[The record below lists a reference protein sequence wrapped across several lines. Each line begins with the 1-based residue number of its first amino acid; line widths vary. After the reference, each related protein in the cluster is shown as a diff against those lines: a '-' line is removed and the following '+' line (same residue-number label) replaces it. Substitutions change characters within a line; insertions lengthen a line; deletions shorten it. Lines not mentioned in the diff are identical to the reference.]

1 MANPRAGAIAA
12 IFVGAAVLFSGCL
25 SGPTPVPKVQVT
37 LLTDHDLV
45 ATPGWTVGFAFEVFE
60 SVGDNV
66 TVLLSATAGD
76 WQTRLLNS
84 SFTFAKANGRH
95 TTFLLVDI
103 PADAGNGTVPVK
115 ISAAL
120 GGDSA
125 QATGTIRV
133 SRPTANL
140 VKNDSVVGMDYIGF
154 LEDNRVF
161 DTSIFVVANSSGL
174 DKWPDF
180 ANSSALRHD
189 ADYHTFTFTE
199 GKQQVIKGWETGIA
213 GMSLGGAK
221 ALIIPAE
228 EAYARFV
235 NQTLNLTQPVPIYND
250 TTIAAFTPV
259 FGSAPQEDNQYVDP
273 TYGWTIRVVSV
284 DNATGRCVY
293 ENLPMENATYTPY
306 GVNATV
312 TNISSVLGTLEIHY
326 TVALHQSARYIQDT
340 GEVIELNATSFTV
353 RWQTEHRQTLAPYA
367 LYFLVYVRTVT
378 G

>member
-1 MANPRAGAIAA
+1 MKSRRAGPIAA
-12 IFVGAAVLFSGCL
+12 ILMGAAILVSGCL
-25 SGPTPVPKVQVT
+25 AGPTPVPKLQLT
-37 LLTDHDLV
+37 ILTDHDLV
-45 ATPGWTVGFAFEVFE
+45 ASPGWTVGFAFEVFE

-66 TVLLSATAGD
+66 TVLLTASAGD

-84 SFTFAKANGRH
+84 SFAFAKADGRH

-103 PADAGNGTVPVK
+103 PADAGNGTLPVT

-125 QATGTIRV
+125 VATGSIRV
-133 SRPTANL
+133 TRPAANL
-140 VKNDSVVGMDYIGF
+140 VKNDSIVGMDYIGF

-174 DKWPDF
+174 EKWPDF
-180 ANSSALRHD
+180 ANSSALRHE
-189 ADYHTFTFTE
+189 ADYHTFSFTE

-213 GMSLGGAK
+213 GMALGQAK

-235 NQTLNLTQPVPIYND
+235 NQTLNLTATIPIYND

-259 FGSAPQEDNQYVDP
+259 YGSAPQEDNQYVEP
-273 TYGWTIRVVSV
+273 TFGWTIRVVSV

-293 ENLPMENATYTPY
+293 ENLPMQNTTYTPY
-306 GVNATV
+306 GLNATV
-312 TNISSVLGTLEIHY
+312 TNISSVTGTLELDY
-326 TVALHQSARYIQDT
+326 SVALHQSAHQLLDT
-340 GEVIELNATSFTV
+340 GDVIALNSTSFTI

-367 LYFLVYVRTVT
+367 LYFLVFVRSVA